1 MLVGVVV
8 DGGGGGVWVTALF
21 SRGGGCDDAIRRR
34 EGSFLD
40 CLIRVHT
47 IPGIEHEIRESPSPL
62 GYSVGYLWQL
72 GVPGASAAV
81 VAAARAHAGRA
92 AQLGRGGGHCGH
104 GVQLGL
110 AGGPGGGRVGR
121 PQRAGRA
128 VHFACKREE
137 NNMNE

>member
-1 MLVGVVV
+1 MVVV
-8 DGGGGGVWVTALF
+8 VAFGSQHCF
-21 SRGGGCDDAIRRR
+21 R
-34 EGSFLD
+34 EGVGAMMRSGGEG

-81 VAAARAHAGRA
+81 VPAARANAGRA

-128 VHFACKREE
+128 VHFACKRRGIGMSEWAV
-137 NNMNE
+137 